1 MFFARTTLAAAGFA
15 LSLSGAA
22 PAQDATKEEAPA
34 ASAEAKMPAT
44 AETVVATVNG
54 DEITVGHVVAL
65 TGRLPEQYQSLTDDV
80 LFKGIVEQ
88 LIQQALLA
96 QRVDAD
102 AKALKYAIDN
112 ERRAL
117 LATEAITRIG
127 DAAVTE
133 DAVRTAYDERYA
145 GDTAAQD
152 FFASHILVET
162 EEEAKAVIKQLEDGA
177 DFAELAKEKSIGPS
191 NVQGGELGWIEPGQ
205 TVAPFEAAAL
215 ALEPGELSPPTETQF
230 GWHVIKLKEL
240 RDHEP
245 PKLEEVR
252 AEIESEL
259 SDQAIEAAVGILDEG
274 ATVER
279 MDENID
285 PSVVRNRSL
294 LD

>member
-1 MFFARTTLAAAGFA
+1 MIFARTTLAAAGIA
-15 LSLSGAA
+15 LSLAGAVT
-22 PAQDATKEEAPA
+22 AQEAPKEDSA
-34 ASAEAKMPAT
+34 ASAAPTMAAT
-44 AETVVATVNG
+44 SDTVVATVNS
-54 DEITVGHVVAL
+54 DQITIGHIVAL
-65 TGRLPEQYQSLTDDV
+65 AARLPEQYQTLADDV
-80 LFKGIVEQ
+80 LFNGILEQ
-88 LIQQALLA
+88 LIQQSLLA

-102 AKALKYAIDN
+102 TKSMKYAIDN

-117 LATEAITRIG
+117 LATEAVNRIG

-133 DAVRTAYDERYA
+133 EAVQKAYADRYTSGEA
-145 GDTAAQD
+145 GQD
-152 FFASHILVET
+152 FFASHILVKT
-162 EEEAKAVIKQLEDGA
+162 EEEAKAIVAELEGGA

-215 ALEPGELSPPTETQF
+215 ALKPGELSPPTETQF

-245 PKLEEVR
+245 PQLEDVR
-252 AEIESEL
+252 AEIEGEL
-259 SDQAIEAAVGILDEG
+259 SDQAIEAAIDILDDG

-285 PSVVRNRSL
+285 PAIVRKTTL